1 MKACL
6 HPIEEEREPRRGG
19 VAYRCID
26 ELHLAALAMWRND
39 EAACDLIRDFGAEI
53 FSDDVETEVHAG
65 SASCGGENGLLV
77 DVEDVGFDCDGRESL
92 RELIGVAPVR
102 GRALAVEQARGRH
115 NEDAGAD
122 GDESCAALVGLS
134 QRVD

>member
-1 MKACL
+1 VKACL
-6 HPIEEEREPRRGG
+6 HPIEEEREPRRSG

-26 ELHLAALAMWRND
+26 ELCLAALAMWRNYQT
-39 EAACDLIRDFGAEI
+39 ACDLIRDFGAEV
-53 FSDDVETEVHAG
+53 FPDDVETEVHAR
-65 SASCGGENGLLV
+65 SASCGGEDGLLV
-77 DVEDVGFDCDGRESL
+77 DVEDIGFDRDGRESL

-102 GRALAVEQARGRH
+102 GRTLAVQQTGGRY

-122 GDESCAALVGLS
+122 GDEACSAFVGLS